1 MMQSTHIAV
10 QAPPTQGGSRTSSGR
25 LKYAEPRDLPSFPS
39 LGLRQNNTAASA
51 AATLGWAAQKP
62 ASPALSPAEPSWGSQ
77 QPPSSSTANPTLA
90 HRPKSSSSLASPAS
104 AAALLANNDRRNTRA
119 EDRSDI
125 VSRAAVIAAAGG
137 LARSRQDSGSLA
149 SPVTMASPALTLS
162 PASPSTWGSSAANQA
177 FRANSARHRAAPL
190 EPSLMTAS
198 SRGSLRA
205 AKDAMAASAA
215 GAGMGRPR
223 AVSSPTQQAPKSGL
237 GISNGPVI
245 GASDSTTPSA
255 LTAAT
260 AAHHGRAASVGGG
273 VVGGTGPYTTMDR
286 QMFTSHPPVQL
297 EVEGQKRQDVLHA
310 SAVAMAKRM
319 YSQQQEKQ
327 KMADAAAARRAEQAD
342 STRSP
347 GSSQQAPMQFTNLQ
361 DAAYKLAQERLSKLQ
376 DEHNRSRSYKE
387 YYGSGA
393 SPSSSG
399 YRRFTIRGKLR
410 RRSSSDGAVTTV
422 AGLGGFGGPAVE
434 SRDEQRRRKSR
445 SMLAD
450 GSSGPAVGDSLGL
463 GFDEKRQRDREALL
477 AAARRNVKA
486 QLEGLDRK
494 LLADSGK
501 VPPSLL
507 NEWETKAH
515 AAALARTGGGSAC
528 ATSPASTTVAG
539 PTTTPRIELSSADTR
554 SGNNAGKIDIGGG
567 KFMDQTEIDEI
578 AARRVQPFL
587 DEINGKAEKERE
599 RLAALRAEEERK
611 RAEAEGKRAQER
623 EIKENLEKL
632 KGQQKEQD
640 KARRDEIRQEEKA
653 RKQLEKEAK
662 LEQKRLAKEGG
673 RAPKETM
680 AGMEK
685 QPDQAQEPESPSR
698 APNTS
703 APLAQKRSYELRK
716 KPSRAL
722 QSLSLRLPG
731 KLNLGSKDKER
742 EKEAESQPTSATS
755 SKSASAASPT
765 TTVPEDSAASPT
777 SKMRNWLKSR
787 FRGRSRSSAE
797 AGSFEA
803 GNGKK
808 SSFIGGVALSGVA
821 AGSASTAAQHQRACS
836 DSSLSSLGAGGQPGT
851 ESMRELALAGRGER
865 NAGAPM
871 SRTTTTSNA
880 AASPTAAAP
889 VSGATRGSATSL
901 ASSNNRSSLSSG
913 SGGEN
918 FVLAKDHFGA
928 AGGALPLPPVLRDPA
943 RTTKTVSPVRDSRF
957 LEMME

>member
-1 MMQSTHIAV
+1 MQSTHIAV

-51 AATLGWAAQKP
+51 AATLGWATQKP
-62 ASPALSPAEPSWGSQ
+62 TASPALSPAEPSWGPQ
-77 QPPSSSTANPTLA
+77 QPPSNSPANPTLA

-104 AAALLANNDRRNTRA
+104 AAALANNDRRNTRA
-119 EDRSDI
+119 DDRSDI

-149 SPVTMASPALTLS
+149 SPATMASPALSLS

-177 FRANSARHRAAPL
+177 FRADSARHRAAPS
-190 EPSLMTAS
+190 EPSLITTS

-215 GAGMGRPR
+215 GAGMGRRPR
-223 AVSSPTQQAPKSGL
+223 AVSSPTQQVPKSGL
-237 GISNGPVI
+237 GISSSPAI
-245 GASDSTTPSA
+245 GASDSTTPNA

-260 AAHHGRAASVGGG
+260 AAHHGRAASVSGG

-286 QMFTSHPPVQL
+286 QMFTSQPPVQL
-297 EVEGQKRQDVLHA
+297 EVEDQKRQDVLHA

-327 KMADAAAARRAEQAD
+327 KMADAAAARGAEQAD
-342 STRSP
+342 SPRSP
-347 GSSQQAPMQFTNLQ
+347 GSQFTNLQ

-387 YYGSGA
+387 YYGSGSA

-422 AGLGGFGGPAVE
+422 AGLGGFGASAVE

-450 GSSGPAVGDSLGL
+450 GSAGPAFGDSLSL

-486 QLEGLDRK
+486 QLEGIDRK
-494 LLADSGK
+494 VLADSGK

-507 NEWETKAH
+507 SEWETKAH
-515 AAALARTGGGSAC
+515 AAALARTGGGSAS
-528 ATSPASTTVAG
+528 AASPASTPIPG
-539 PTTTPRIELSSADTR
+539 PTTTPRIESSSADTR

-587 DEINGKAEKERE
+587 DEINDKAEKERE
-599 RLAALRAEEERK
+599 RLATLRVEEERK

-632 KGQQKEQD
+632 KGQQKEHD
-640 KARRDEIRQEEKA
+640 KARKEEIRQEEKA

-673 RAPKETM
+673 RVPKEAM
-680 AGMEK
+680 AAIGK
-685 QPDQAQEPESPSR
+685 QPDQAQEPESPPR
-698 APNTS
+698 APITFT
-703 APLAQKRSYELRK
+703 PLAQKRSYELRK

-731 KLNLGSKDKER
+731 KLNLGSKDKGGEK
-742 EKEAESQPTSATS
+742 EKEAESQLTSATS
-755 SKSASAASPT
+755 APAVSPT
-765 TTVPEDSAASPT
+765 TAVAEDSAASPT
-777 SKMRNWLKSR
+777 SKMKMWLKSR
-787 FRGRSRSSAE
+787 FRGRSKSSVE
-797 AGSFEA
+797 AGSFGA

-808 SSFIGGVALSGVA
+808 GSFIGGVALSGAA
-821 AGSASTAAQHQRACS
+821 AGSASTAAQHQRADS
-836 DSSLSSLGAGGQPGT
+836 GSSLSSLGAGDQPGT
-851 ESMRELALAGRGER
+851 ESVRELALAGRGER
-865 NAGAPM
+865 DAGAAM
-871 SRTTTTSNA
+871 SRTTTSNTA
-880 AASPTAAAP
+880 VSPTAAGAP
-889 VSGATRGSATSL
+889 AAATTRGSVTSL
-901 ASSNNRSSLSSG
+901 ASSNNLSSLSSG
-913 SGGEN
+913 SGGGTSGGDN
-918 FVLAKDHFGA
+918 FVLARDHFSTS
-928 AGGALPLPPVLRDPA
+928 GALPLPPVIRDPA
-943 RTTKTVSPVRDSRF
+943 RTKTGSPVRDSRF
-957 LEMME
+957 LEMIE